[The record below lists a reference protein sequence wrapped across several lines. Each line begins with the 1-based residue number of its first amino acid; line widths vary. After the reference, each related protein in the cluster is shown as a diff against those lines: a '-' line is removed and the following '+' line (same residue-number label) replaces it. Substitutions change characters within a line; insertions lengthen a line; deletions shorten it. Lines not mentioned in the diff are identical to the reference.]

1 MFLVSGDGLQRL
13 RLCTHSRQ
21 LLKGVLDAPGADDGS
36 ASHFPIFRTFYM
48 LRVRRHCRA
57 ARRPAGTCGSVSF
70 CTFGPSH
77 SFYSARCAS
86 VTSVRSVR
94 RSSLCSILCA
104 ALICLPCGLLM
115 QSAFVSSALQGKVS
129 LPPCTPFGSA
139 VIPRRSWTLDDH
151 VRKLFKNL
159 SAFRRPI
166 LWHRV
171 HFYGRPRGAATLL
184 VNSIFP

>member
-1 MFLVSGDGLQRL
+1 MG
-13 RLCTHSRQ
+13 
-21 LLKGVLDAPGADDGS
+21 P
-36 ASHFPIFRTFYM
+36 
-48 LRVRRHCRA
+48 
-57 ARRPAGTCGSVSF
+57 CGS
-70 CTFGPSH
+70 
-77 SFYSARCAS
+77 
-86 VTSVRSVR
+86 
-94 RSSLCSILCA
+94 
-104 ALICLPCGLLM
+104 LM

-184 VNSIFP
+184 VNSIFLNCREQLVLGSNDCLVDRET